1 MNKLL
6 SAMRPLLYL
15 HLIIGLQFLQVR
27 SAMSQE
33 RKMDLS
39 LDDVIQLARDQSPM
53 AILAQHRYRSSYW
66 EYRTFRAKYLPGL
79 TLSTT
84 IPDLTRSIER
94 ITTDDGSDVFV
105 PRKIVNS
112 SMDMSLTQ
120 NLAFSGGSIFMSS
133 GLERIDPLGS
143 TTSSSSYLSTPV
155 SIGFRQPIMGNN
167 TFKWEK
173 QIEPIKYEQAKKVF
187 IDAMEDVNA
196 RAVNYFFNLA
206 LAQVN
211 LGIAEIN
218 YSNNDTLYRIAQ
230 GRYNIG
236 TIAENELLQME
247 LSFLNAGTALN
258 EAKIQLAVQ
267 KFQLRSFLGFNE
279 TVDINLDIPNE
290 IPDLEVDVDFALSQA
305 KENSPDMLDRRRQLL
320 EASRDVAAAKAQKGL
335 TADLYATFGLT
346 KRADDFELAYV
357 SPQDQERIRV
367 GLDIPIMDWGQGKGQ
382 YRMAQ
387 SAQEVVR
394 TNVQQAET
402 DFEQEVMLQV
412 MQFNLQDDQL
422 RIAAKAD
429 TIAQSRYE
437 VTKQRFLIGKVD
449 VLDLNVALSE
459 KDQAKR
465 GYLSALREYWSYFYN
480 IRKLTLYD
488 FEEDVPLSANF
499 DNLVR

>member
-1 MNKLL
+1 
-6 SAMRPLLYL
+6 
-15 HLIIGLQFLQVR
+15 
-27 SAMSQE
+27 
-33 RKMDLS
+33 MDLS

-206 LAQVN
+206 LAQRDR
-211 LGIAEIN
+211 GET
-218 YSNNDTLYRIAQ
+218 DK
-230 GRYNIG
+230 
-236 TIAENELLQME
+236 
-247 LSFLNAGTALN
+247 AL
-258 EAKIQLAVQ
+258 
-267 KFQLRSFLGFNE
+267 E
-279 TVDINLDIPNE
+279 TVDEAIDREKDAPYLVLKAKLAADKNDKKMAKQCLDEAFKRFESIFE
-290 IPDLEVDVDFALSQA
+290 LSDW
-305 KENSPDMLDRRRQLL
+305 ELHWYIS
-320 EASRDVAAAKAQKGL
+320 AAKMAKDDGKL
-335 TADLYATFGLT
+335 KKAEEER
-346 KRADDFELAYV
+346 KRRISNKKESAKDDSVLPAV
-357 SPQDQERIRV
+357 
-367 GLDIPIMDWGQGKGQ
+367 
-382 YRMAQ
+382 
-387 SAQEVVR
+387 
-394 TNVQQAET
+394 
-402 DFEQEVMLQV
+402 
-412 MQFNLQDDQL
+412 
-422 RIAAKAD
+422 KAG
-429 TIAQSRYE
+429 AL
-437 VTKQRFLIGKVD
+437 KKV
-449 VLDLNVALSE
+449 A
-459 KDQAKR
+459 
-465 GYLSALREYWSYFYN
+465 
-480 IRKLTLYD
+480 
-488 FEEDVPLSANF
+488 
-499 DNLVR
+499 